1 MKCESEGKIL
11 QELGRR
17 VGKTR
22 DGREW
27 ESIDYLLQEDN
38 DIYHY
43 HLRFT
48 MTSFDGPVID
58 APRLGDRVRVW
69 FTVRATQWQ
78 GKWINSVNAHRVERI
93 I

>member
-1 MKCESEGKIL
+1 MKCEAEGKIL

-58 APRLGDRVRVW
+58 APAW
-69 FTVRATQWQ
+69 ATACASGSQSGLPS
-78 GKWINSVNAHRVERI
+78 GKASG
-93 I
+93 